1 MAMALV
7 IDIGYGR
14 SGPGRFFPAVG
25 FADGMSIGEDSLVSR
40 GRLADDWCGH
50 LRLN

>member
-14 SGPGRFFPAVG
+14 SGQGHFFPAVG
-25 FADGMSIGEDSLVSR
+25 FADGMSIGEDTRDFR
-40 GRLADDWCGH
+40 GRLADDWCVH
-50 LRLN
+50 LRLK